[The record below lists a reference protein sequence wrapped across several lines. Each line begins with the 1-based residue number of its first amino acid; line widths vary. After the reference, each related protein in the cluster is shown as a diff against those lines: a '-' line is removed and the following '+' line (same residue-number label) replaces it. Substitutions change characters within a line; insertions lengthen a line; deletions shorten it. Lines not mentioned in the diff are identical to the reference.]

1 MIDKTTIE
9 RVIETANSNIVDI
22 IGDFVSLKKRG
33 ANYIG
38 CCPFHNEKT
47 GSFTV
52 SPAKGFYKCF
62 GCGKGGNAV
71 TFVMEHEHMTFP
83 EAIKYLGGKLAIEVH
98 DVEPTPEL
106 QQIKNDRE
114 SMMALNNFAKEYF
127 IKNLW
132 ENEEGIA
139 VGLSYFRSRGFRDDI
154 IRKFDLGYSMQTRT
168 ALTSAAL
175 AAHFKEEYLAKT
187 GLSVF
192 GDNGWRSDRFFGRVM
207 FPIHSVSGKVVAFGG
222 RVMVTDKKV
231 AKYLNSPESELYVKS
246 DIVYGIYHAK
256 AEIIKQDTCYLVEGY
271 TDVISMHQ
279 AGITNVVASSGT
291 SLTTNQIRLIQRFT
305 KNITVIYDGDNAGIK
320 ASLRG
325 IDMIL
330 AQGMNVK
337 VLLLPD
343 GEDPDSFAR
352 THTAEE
358 YIKYIDDHKTDFI
371 RFKANLLYAE
381 AQNDPLKKSQLI
393 NDIIESISVIEDK
406 VLRSLYVKEC
416 SKLMDIEE
424 STLYGTLEQKLVS
437 DVIKSRDEQLKR
449 ESVVRY
455 EAMRQHVQ
463 TSENAPLDMQQS
475 LPPAVNVQSPDMAQ
489 HYADKLVNPYVEEE
503 RAVLKFFVRYVDKK
517 LFHGTK
523 DETTVGEFV
532 VNALKEDN
540 IKSVDPLFNKIL
552 AIYTDASDRETVRSS
567 TFINSTDPEVSSMAV
582 DFVNNRYELSKI
594 HSKFSVV
601 VPEEDQLD
609 TFLVRVM
616 NELRLKIVIKKI
628 EKLSIELKMAEESGE
643 TEEKIDNIVKE
654 LVRWNSVKAEY
665 SKYLGVRVVL

>member
-449 ESVVRY
+449 ESVARY

-517 LFHGTK
+517 LFLGTK

-552 AIYTDASDRETVRSS
+552 AIYTDAPDRETVRSS

-628 EKLSIELKMAEESGE
+628 EKLSIELKTAEESGE
-643 TEEKIDNIVKE
+643 TEEKIDDIVKE

-665 SKYLGVRVVL
+665 SKHLGVRVVL

>member
-1 MIDKTTIE
+1 MIDKATIE

-33 ANYIG
+33 SNYIG

-71 TFVMEHEHMTFP
+71 SFVMEHDHMTFP
-83 EAIKYLGGKLAIEVH
+83 EAIKFLGSKMGIDVI
-98 DVEPTPEL
+98 DVEPTPEM
-106 QQIKNDRE
+106 QQVRNDRE
-114 SMMALNNFAKEYF
+114 SMMALNDFAKEYF
-127 IKNLW
+127 IRNLW
-132 ENEEGIA
+132 ENEEGRS

-154 IRKFDLGYSMQTRT
+154 IRKFDLGYSLQART
-168 ALTSAAL
+168 ALASAAK
-175 AAHFKEEYLAKT
+175 AASFKDEYLAKT
-187 GLSVF
+187 GLVSY
-192 GDNGWRSDRFFGRVM
+192 GDNGWHSDKFFGRVM

-256 AEIIKQDTCYLVEGY
+256 AEIIKQDMCYLVEGY

-279 AGITNVVASSGT
+279 AGIANVVASSGT

-305 KNITVIYDGDNAGIK
+305 NNITVLYDGDNAGIK

-330 AQGMNVK
+330 AQGMTVK

-352 THTAEE
+352 SHSAEE
-358 YIKYIDDHKTDFI
+358 YIKYIDDNKTDFI
-371 RFKANLLYAE
+371 RFKAQLLYDE
-381 AQNDPLKKSQLI
+381 AKNDPLKKSRLI

-416 SKLMDIEE
+416 SKLLDIEE
-424 STLYGTLEQKLVS
+424 ETLYGTLEQKLVS
-437 DVIKSRDEQLKR
+437 DVIKARDEQIKR
-449 ESVVRY
+449 DSVARY
-455 EAMRQHVQ
+455 EAMRQQVQ
-463 TSENAPLDMQQS
+463 TAENAPVDMQYNM
-475 LPPAVNVQSPDMAQ
+475 PPAINVQSPDMAQ
-489 HYADKLVNPYVEEE
+489 HYAEKLINPYAEEE
-503 RAVLKFFVRYVDKK
+503 RAILRYFVRYVDKI
-517 LFHGTK
+517 LFRGSS

-532 VNALKEDN
+532 VKALEEDN
-540 IKSVDPLFNKIL
+540 IKSVDPLFNKIMS
-552 AIYTDASDRETVRSS
+552 IYTESEDRSMVSQSS
-567 TFINSTDPEVSSMAV
+567 FINSSDPEVSSLAV
-582 DFVNNRYELSKI
+582 DLVNTRYTLSKI
-594 HSKFSVV
+594 HSRYSVV
-601 VPEEDQLD
+601 VPEDEQLD
-609 TFLVRVM
+609 TFVIRVL
-616 NELRLKIVIKKI
+616 NELRLKIVIRKL
-628 EKLSIELKMAEESGE
+628 EQLSIELRTAEQSGE
-643 TEEKIDNIVKE
+643 TEDNINKLLEE
-654 LVRWNSVKAEY
+654 LMRWNRVKAEY
-665 SKYLGVRVVL
+665 SKHLGVRTVL